1 MDDKKIKWLFVSAAS
16 VLLLMIISAIVL
28 YRMELSNP
36 SIPVYG
42 EVAPFS
48 YTERNGDAFGSEQ
61 LKGKTSVIN
70 FFFTRCEG
78 PCPLMNGKVAE
89 LYRNFN
95 GSPNVQF
102 ISISVDPDRDSVQAL
117 QQYAV
122 RFGVTDR
129 RWLFLRAPIH
139 EVKELSEKTFML
151 ASSDVPGLH
160 STKLILID
168 GQRKVRGYYSS
179 EDSNSLRILEEHIR
193 ELTKEP

>member
-61 LKGKTSVIN
+61 LTGKTSVIN
-70 FFFTRCEG
+70 FFFTSCEG

-117 QQYAV
+117 QQYAA

-179 EDSNSLRILEEHIR
+179 EDPIGLRILEEHIR